1 MRVRF
6 NGAKRYTEAVDSED
20 RKQKTDDRI
29 MKAIDKFEDLMVFQK
44 AYKVSLEIHK
54 LSLEM
59 PKVEQYALADQVRR
73 ASKSI
78 CANIAEGFGK
88 QSISKVD
95 FKRYLAIAIGSAE
108 EMRVWIRYCYD
119 LDYIAKS
126 DWERFSD
133 EYRDIAKMLSGL
145 HKKWM

>member
-1 MRVRF
+1 
-6 NGAKRYTEAVDSED
+6 
-20 RKQKTDDRI
+20 
-29 MKAIDKFEDLMVFQK
+29 MKAIEKFEDLMVFQK

-59 PKVEQYALADQVRR
+59 PQVEQYALADQVRR

-88 QSISKVD
+88 QSISKID

-119 LDYIAKS
+119 LDYITES